1 MMVSSR
7 LCRRNFRAYHLTS
20 RTGAISS
27 LKNVKK
33 DVTEMRKG
41 TECGVGFESW
51 LGFVVG
57 DHIQCYEEIY
67 ENRYL

>member
-1 MMVSSR
+1 
-7 LCRRNFRAYHLTS
+7 
-20 RTGAISS
+20 
-27 LKNVKK
+27 
-33 DVTEMRKG
+33 MRKG

-51 LGFVVG
+51 LDFAVG